1 MAKRGGV
8 LSPDLARVRA
18 LSDRSLSRAERSLGL
33 MLGHP
38 VRFAV
43 REVHGVPSSA
53 LPSLAEDAEPDRL
66 AGLRCRILGQG
77 SGWILLL
84 FPLPTIYRLLQ
95 LLMGTPANPRDLTAM
110 ERSAVREVGNLLA
123 SSFLSELGDLVGR
136 RLMPSAPEIYFEQIP
151 CVVRE
156 LLASLHALG
165 AEVLVIQARLEDP
178 EGGIQGR
185 FFVVPEV
192 GTLEPIT
199 PVAAEERGGV
209 P

>member
-1 MAKRGGV
+1 
-8 LSPDLARVRA
+8 
-18 LSDRSLSRAERSLGL
+18 
-33 MLGHP
+33 
-38 VRFAV
+38 
-43 REVHGVPSSA
+43 VHGVPSSA
-53 LPSLAEDAEPDRL
+53 LPSLAEDAARDRL
-66 AGLRCRILGQG
+66 AGLRFRILGQG
-77 SGWILLL
+77 SGWIFLL

-95 LLMGTPANPRDLTAM
+95 LLMGTPADPRDLTEM

-136 RLMPSAPEIYFEQIP
+136 RLMPSMPEIHFEQIP
-151 CVVRE
+151 RVVRE

-178 EGGIQGR
+178 EGSIQGR

-192 GTLEPIT
+192 GTLEPIA
-199 PVAAEERGGV
+199 PVAAGERGVV

>member
-1 MAKRGGV
+1 MAEGGGV
-8 LSPDLARVRA
+8 LSPEVARVRA

-33 MLGHP
+33 MLGHS

-53 LPSLAEDAEPDRL
+53 LPSLAEEAERDRL
-66 AGLRCRILGQG
+66 IGLRFRILGQG
-77 SGWILLL
+77 SGWILLV

-95 LLMGTPANPRDLTAM
+95 LLMGAPANPRALTEM
-110 ERSAVREVGNLLA
+110 ECSAVREVGNLLA
-123 SSFLSELGDLVGR
+123 SSFLSELGNLVGR
-136 RLMPSAPEIYFEQIP
+136 RLMPSPPEIHFEQIP
-151 CVVRE
+151 RVVRA

-185 FFVVPEV
+185 LFVVPEV
-192 GTLEPIT
+192 GTLEPIA
-199 PVAAEERGGV
+199 PVAAGERGAV

>member
-1 MAKRGGV
+1 MAERGGV
-8 LSPDLARVRA
+8 LSPDVARVRA

-43 REVHGVPSSA
+43 REVYGVPSSA
-53 LPSLAEDAEPDRL
+53 LPSLAEDAERDRL
-66 AGLRCRILGQG
+66 AGLRFRILGQG

-95 LLMGTPANPRDLTAM
+95 LLMGTPANPRDLTEM

-136 RLMPSAPEIYFEQIP
+136 RLMPSTPEFHFEQIP
-151 CVVRE
+151 RVVRE
-156 LLASLHALG
+156 TLASLCALG

-178 EGGIQGR
+178 EGGIHGR
-185 FFVVPEV
+185 FFVMPEV
-192 GTLEPIT
+192 GTLEPIA
-199 PVAAEERGGV
+199 PVAAGERGVV

>member
-1 MAKRGGV
+1 MAERGGV
-8 LSPDLARVRA
+8 LTPDFARVRG

-33 MLGHP
+33 MLGHS

-53 LPSLAEDAEPDRL
+53 LPSLAEDADWDRF
-66 AGLRCRILGQG
+66 AGLRFRILGQG

-110 ERSAVREVGNLLA
+110 ECSAVREVGNLLA

-136 RLMPSAPEIYFEQIP
+136 RLMPSPPELHFEQIP
-151 CVVRE
+151 GVVRE
-156 LLASLHALG
+156 LLASLHPLG
-165 AEVLVIQARLEDP
+165 AEVVVIQARLEDA
-178 EGGIQGR
+178 EGDIQGQ

-192 GTLEPIT
+192 GALEPIARG
-199 PVAAEERGGV
+199 AAEERGAV

>member
-1 MAKRGGV
+1 MAERGGV

-43 REVHGVPSSA
+43 REVHRVPSSA

-66 AGLRCRILGQG
+66 AGLRFRILGQG

-136 RLMPSAPEIYFEQIP
+136 RLMPSAPAIYFEQIS

-192 GTLEPIT
+192 GTLEPIA

>member
-1 MAKRGGV
+1 MAERGGV
-8 LSPDLARVRA
+8 LSPDLARVRV

-53 LPSLAEDAEPDRL
+53 LPSLAEDAARDRL
-66 AGLRCRILGQG
+66 AGLRFRILGQG
-77 SGWILLL
+77 SGWIFLL

-95 LLMGTPANPRDLTAM
+95 LLMGTPADPRDLTEM

-136 RLMPSAPEIYFEQIP
+136 RLMPSMPEIHFEQIP
-151 CVVRE
+151 RVVRE

-178 EGGIQGR
+178 EGSIQGR

-192 GTLEPIT
+192 GTLEPIA
-199 PVAAEERGGV
+199 PVAAGERGVV

>member
-1 MAKRGGV
+1 MAERGGV
-8 LSPDLARVRA
+8 LSPDVARVRG

-33 MLGHP
+33 MLGHS

-43 REVHGVPSSA
+43 REVHGVSSSA
-53 LPSLAEDAEPDRL
+53 LPSLAEDAERDRL
-66 AGLRCRILGQG
+66 AGLRFRILGQG

-95 LLMGTPANPRDLTAM
+95 LLMGTPANPRDLTEM

-136 RLMPSAPEIYFEQIP
+136 RLMPSAPEIHFEQIP
-151 CVVRE
+151 RVVRE
-156 LLASLHALG
+156 MLASLHALG

-178 EGGIQGR
+178 EGDIHGR
-185 FFVVPEV
+185 FFVMPEV
-192 GTLEPIT
+192 GTLEPIA
-199 PVAAEERGGV
+199 PVAAGERGVV

>member
-1 MAKRGGV
+1 MAERGEV

-18 LSDRSLSRAERSLGL
+18 LSDRGLSRAERSLGL
-33 MLGHP
+33 MLGHA

-53 LPSLAEDAEPDRL
+53 LPSLAEGAERDRL
-66 AGLRCRILGQG
+66 AGLRFRILGQG
-77 SGWILLL
+77 GGWILLL

-95 LLMGTPANPRDLTAM
+95 LLIGTPANPRDLTEM

-136 RLMPSAPEIYFEQIP
+136 RLMPSPPEIHFEQIP
-151 CVVRE
+151 RVVRE

-165 AEVLVIQARLEDP
+165 GEVLVIQARLEDR

-185 FFVVPEV
+185 LFVVPEV
-192 GTLEPIT
+192 GTLEPIAS
-199 PVAAEERGGV
+199 VAAGNGE
-209 P
+209 